1 MQISNNGIELIKR
14 FEGCRLVAY
23 KAVKTEE
30 YYTIGYGHY
39 GADVFKG
46 MTISQSQAEE
56 YLKKDLKKFEGYVNK
71 YVTSFKPNQ
80 NQFDSLVSF
89 TYNCGLASLQK
100 LTKGRTAE
108 QIAKH
113 ITSYVFSGGQKLEGL
128 VKRRNAEK
136 ELFLKEDLTVAQYE
150 ELLEEIKKLNKRV
163 ETLEKEVAPVYYDW
177 TTACPDWSQPYVHKA
192 LELGILKGDTEGRL
206 RLTDVKIFALVMD
219 LRNKGIMQ

>member
-46 MTISQSQAEE
+46 MTISQKQAED
-56 YLKKDLKKFEGYVNK
+56 YLKKDLEKFENYVNK
-71 YVTSFKPNQ
+71 YVTTFSPNQ
-80 NQFDSLVSF
+80 NQFDALVSF

-108 QIAKH
+108 QVAEH
-113 ITSYVFSGGQKLEGL
+113 ITAYVFSGGQKLEGL

-150 ELLEEIKKLNKRV
+150 ELKKEIEELKETIKALQ
-163 ETLEKEVAPVYYDW
+163 PVYYDW

-219 LRNKGIMQ
+219 LRNSGIMQ

>member
-1 MQISNNGIELIKR
+1 MRISENGIELIKR

-46 MTISQSQAEE
+46 MTISQLQAEE
-56 YLKKDLKKFEGYVNK
+56 YLKKDLEKFENYVKNC
-71 YVTSFKPNQ
+71 VTTFSPTQ
-80 NQFDSLVSF
+80 NQFDALVSF
-89 TYNCGLASLQK
+89 TYNCGPASLQK

-113 ITSYVFSGGQKLEGL
+113 ITSYVFSGSQKLEGL

-136 ELFLKEDLTVAQYE
+136 QLFLKEEMKV
-150 ELLEEIKKLNKRV
+150 N
-163 ETLEKEVAPVYYDW
+163 YYDW
-177 TTACPDWSQPYVHKA
+177 TEACPEWSIPYVQKA
-192 LELGILKGDTEGRL
+192 LDKGFIKGDEQGRL
-206 RLTDVKIFALVMD
+206 RLTDDRIWCLVVSM
-219 LRNKGIMQ
+219 RINGIMK

>member
-1 MQISNNGIELIKR
+1 MQISDNGIELIKR
-14 FEGCRLVAY
+14 FEGCRLIAY

-46 MTISQSQAEE
+46 MTISQKQAEE
-56 YLKKDLKKFEGYVNK
+56 YLKKDLEKFENYVNK
-71 YVTSFKPNQ
+71 YVTTFSPNQ
-80 NQFDSLVSF
+80 NQFDALVSF

-108 QIAKH
+108 QVSEH
-113 ITSYVFSGGQKLEGL
+113 ITAYVYAGEQKLEGL

-136 ELFLKEDLTVAQYE
+136 ELFLKEGLTVAQYE

-163 ETLEKEVAPVYYDW
+163 ETLEKEVSLVHYDW
-177 TTACPDWSQPYVHKA
+177 TTACPEWSQPYVHKA

-219 LRNKGIMQ
+219 LRNKGIME

>member
-1 MQISNNGIELIKR
+1 MRISENGIELIKR

-46 MTISQSQAEE
+46 MTISQLQAEE
-56 YLKKDLKKFEGYVNK
+56 YLKKDLEKFENYVKNC
-71 YVTSFKPNQ
+71 VTTFSPTQ
-80 NQFDSLVSF
+80 NQFDALVSF
-89 TYNCGLASLQK
+89 TYNCGPASLQK

-113 ITSYVFSGGQKLEGL
+113 ITSYVFSGSQKLEGL

-136 ELFLKEDLTVAQYE
+136 QLFLKEE
-150 ELLEEIKKLNKRV
+150 KKVN
-163 ETLEKEVAPVYYDW
+163 YYDW
-177 TTACPDWSQPYVHKA
+177 TEACPEWSIPYVQKA
-192 LELGILKGDTEGRL
+192 LDKGFIKGDEQGRL
-206 RLTDVKIFALVMD
+206 RLTDDRIWCLVVSM
-219 LRNKGIMQ
+219 RINGIMK

>member
-1 MQISNNGIELIKR
+1 MRISENGIELIKR
-14 FEGCRLVAY
+14 FEGCRLIAY

-46 MTISQSQAEE
+46 MTISQKQAEE
-56 YLKKDLKKFEGYVNK
+56 YLKKDLEKFENYVNK
-71 YVTSFKPNQ
+71 YVTTFSPNQ
-80 NQFDSLVSF
+80 NQFDALVSF

-108 QIAKH
+108 QVSEH
-113 ITSYVFSGGQKLEGL
+113 ITAYVYAGEQKLEGL

-136 ELFLKEDLTVAQYE
+136 ELFLKEGLTVAQYE

-163 ETLEKEVAPVYYDW
+163 ETLEKEVSPVHYDW
-177 TTACPDWSQPYVHKA
+177 TTACPEWSQPYVHKA

-219 LRNKGIMQ
+219 LRNKGIME

>member
-1 MQISNNGIELIKR
+1 MRISENGIELIKR
-14 FEGCRLVAY
+14 FEGCRLIAY

-46 MTISQSQAEE
+46 MTISQLQAEE
-56 YLKKDLKKFEGYVNK
+56 YLKKDLEKFENYVKNC
-71 YVTSFKPNQ
+71 VTTFSPTQ
-80 NQFDSLVSF
+80 NQFDALVSF

-113 ITSYVFSGGQKLEGL
+113 ITSYVFSGSQKLEGL

-136 ELFLKEDLTVAQYE
+136 ELFLKEE
-150 ELLEEIKKLNKRV
+150 KKVN
-163 ETLEKEVAPVYYDW
+163 YYDW
-177 TTACPDWSQPYVHKA
+177 TEACPEWSIPYVQKA
-192 LELGILKGDTEGRL
+192 LDMGFIKGDEMGRL
-206 RLTDVKIFALVMD
+206 RLTDDRMWCLVVSM
-219 LRNKGIMQ
+219 RINGIMK